1 MSPKYEKSEW
11 FEVFQNL
18 FRHWKS
24 IAVITFVVMVIIAI
38 TTLFIPNQ
46 YKSTANLLPNQKTS
60 VGFNLF
66 SEGTGLSS
74 LAGSI
79 LGEGTD
85 ETNRYYNLLN
95 SYTTKKRV
103 IDEFDLINVY
113 KTSDSNYP
121 LIDAMGILE
130 DRTQFNAH
138 QTGNFTIEVWD
149 RDPVRSKEMADFYVN
164 LLNQLN
170 TEISVRESS
179 EFRQFTESRYE
190 EAINQ
195 MENTRAELNEFQ
207 ERYGVFQLEDQV
219 IQYFNL
225 IGAMT
230 AKQIETEIK
239 LDYLGNTVSP
249 GNRQYRQTQLELES
263 INRRL
268 DSIYRNDS
276 NENFILNFSEL
287 SDVGLTYAELMKRIE
302 IQTEVLKFI
311 MPLLEQAK
319 MEEAKALPIV
329 SILDE
334 PVVAEKKDYP
344 PRSIIVILA
353 GLTTLILIST
363 YYSLKLSYQKN
374 RQWFDTLKA
383 TNE

>member
-1 MSPKYEKSEW
+1 MSPKFEKTEW

-18 FRHWKS
+18 FRYWKS
-24 IAVITFVVMVIIAI
+24 IALITFVVMIIIAVV
-38 TTLFIPNQ
+38 TLFIPNQ
-46 YKSTANLLPNQKTS
+46 YKSTANLLPNQKTN

-66 SEGTGLSS
+66 SEGAGLSS
-74 LAGSI
+74 IAGSI
-79 LGEGTD
+79 LGGGTD
-85 ETNRYYNLLN
+85 EANRYYNLLN

-103 IDEFDLINVY
+103 VDEFNLIDVY
-113 KTSDSNYP
+113 ETTDSNYP
-121 LIDAMGILE
+121 FIDAMDILVE
-130 DRTQFNAH
+130 RTRFNSH

-149 RDPVRSKEMADFYVN
+149 RDPARAKEMADFYVN

-179 EFRQFTESRYE
+179 EFREFTEARYQE
-190 EAINQ
+190 TLNQ
-195 MENTRAELNEFQ
+195 IENTRAELNEFQ

-225 IGAMT
+225 IGTMT

-239 LDYLGNTVSP
+239 LDYLSNTVSP
-249 GNRQYRQTQLELES
+249 GNRQYRQTQLELEA

-268 DSIYRNDS
+268 DSIYRNES

-287 SDVGLTYAELMKRIE
+287 SDIGLTYAELMKQIE

-311 MPLLEQAK
+311 VPLLEQAR

-344 PRSIIVILA
+344 PRSVIVLLA
-353 GLTTLILIST
+353 GFTTFILLGT
-363 YYSLKLSYQKN
+363 YFTLKLSYQKN
-374 RQWFDTLKA
+374 RHWFDQLKT
-383 TNE
+383 TN

>member
-1 MSPKYEKSEW
+1 MSPKYEKTEW

-24 IAVITFVVMVIIAI
+24 IAIITFVVMIIIAVV
-38 TTLFIPNQ
+38 TLFIPNQ
-46 YKSTANLLPNQKTS
+46 YKSTANLLPNQKTN

-66 SEGTGLSS
+66 SEGAGLSS
-74 LAGSI
+74 IAGSI
-79 LGEGTD
+79 LGGGTD
-85 ETNRYYNLLN
+85 EANRYYNLLN

-103 IDEFDLINVY
+103 VDEFNLIDVY
-113 KTSDSNYP
+113 KTSDSNHP
-121 LIDAMGILE
+121 LIDAMDILVE
-130 DRTQFNAH
+130 RTRFNSH

-149 RDPVRSKEMADFYVN
+149 RDPERAKEMADFYVN

-170 TEISVRESS
+170 TEISVREST
-179 EFRQFTESRYE
+179 EFREFTEARYQE
-190 EAINQ
+190 TLNQ
-195 MENTRAELNEFQ
+195 IENTRAELNEFQ

-225 IGAMT
+225 IGTMT

-249 GNRQYRQTQLELES
+249 GNRQYRQTEIELEA

-268 DSIYRNDS
+268 DSVYRNEN
-276 NENFILNFSEL
+276 NENFMLNFSQL
-287 SDVGLTYAELMKRIE
+287 SDIGLTYAELMKRIE

-311 MPLLEQAK
+311 VPLLEQAK

-334 PVVAEKKDYP
+334 PVIAEKKDYP
-344 PRSIIVILA
+344 PRSVIVLLA
-353 GLTTLILIST
+353 GFTTFILLGT
-363 YYSLKLSYQKN
+363 YFTLKLSYQKN
-374 RQWFDTLKA
+374 RHWFDQLKT
-383 TNE
+383 TN